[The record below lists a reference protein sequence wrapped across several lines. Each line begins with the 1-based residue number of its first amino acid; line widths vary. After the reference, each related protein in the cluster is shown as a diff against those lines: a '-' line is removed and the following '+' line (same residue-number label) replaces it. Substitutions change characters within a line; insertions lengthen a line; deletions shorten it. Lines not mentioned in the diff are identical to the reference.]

1 MAASGI
7 AFSPLSYQIAI
18 LPLAAA
24 LIAANG
30 GCGGSNASGSAMA
43 PRAAAS
49 GPPVQLPHARPLFI
63 PGETM
68 AFELTFRNV
77 IAGRAVI
84 AVGVPGQVE
93 GRQVLIVRSL
103 LESAGLARWF
113 KTVRDDVNTQ
123 VDVAQGIPIEH
134 RADMTFGDKHTL
146 LATRFPPGQVVME
159 YERNGGPRH
168 TKRVRMPPGEQVHD
182 FHSALGALRA
192 WMPAVGDA
200 VYYHSAS
207 GRRIWRIEL
216 RCTGSETTRTAMGMY
231 PALRFE
237 GTAVRLDDRLQVDGR
252 KPPRQFT
259 FWLSDDDSRMPLLLT
274 ARTEYGEVAAE
285 LVDYQ
290 RPDRNVSMR

>member
-1 MAASGI
+1 MTAPRI
-7 AFSPLSYQIAI
+7 AFSPLSYRFAI

-24 LIAANG
+24 LAAAPG
-30 GCGGSNASGSAMA
+30 GCGSSSASSGTLA
-43 PRAAAS
+43 PQAAPP
-49 GPPVQLPHARPLFI
+49 GPPAQLPHGRPLLI
-63 PGETM
+63 PGESM
-68 AFELTFRNV
+68 VFELTFRNV

-84 AVGVPGQVE
+84 AVGVPGRVE

-113 KTVRDDVNTQ
+113 KTVRDDVHTQ
-123 VDVAQGIPIEH
+123 VDAALGLPIEH

-146 LATRFPPGQVVME
+146 VATRFPPGQVVME
-159 YERNGGPRH
+159 YERNHKPKR

-192 WMPAVGDA
+192 WMPGPGAA

-207 GRRIWRIEL
+207 GRRIWRIDLHYE
-216 RCTGSETTRTAMGMY
+216 GSETVRTALGMY

-237 GTAVRLDDRLQVDGR
+237 GVGVRLNDQLEPDGK
-252 KPPRQFT
+252 KPPRHFT
-259 FWLSDDDSRMPLLLT
+259 FWLSDDDSRMPLRLT